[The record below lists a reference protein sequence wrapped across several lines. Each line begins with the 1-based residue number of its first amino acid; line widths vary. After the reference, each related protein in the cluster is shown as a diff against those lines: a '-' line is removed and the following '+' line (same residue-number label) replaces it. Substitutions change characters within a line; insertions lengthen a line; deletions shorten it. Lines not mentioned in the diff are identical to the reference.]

1 MENEKIPT
9 LTEVLDLIN
18 GKIILNIELK
28 GKNTAIPTH
37 KLLKKYFLN
46 SKWAK
51 DKILISSFIK
61 NELLDFRMLDSDFR
75 LGVLIEKN
83 IEKSIKFSKRI
94 SAFSINPDYKL
105 LNKKNI
111 QLIKENGFKVY
122 PWTVND
128 MDKFNSLI
136 EMGVDG
142 IITDF
147 PNLVR

>member
-1 MENEKIPT
+1 
-9 LTEVLDLIN
+9 
-18 GKIILNIELK
+18 
-28 GKNTAIPTH
+28 
-37 KLLKKYFLN
+37 
-46 SKWAK
+46 
-51 DKILISSFIK
+51 
-61 NELLDFRMLDSDFR
+61 MLDNNVR

-105 LNKKNI
+105 LNKKNLM
-111 QLIKENGFKVY
+111 LIKENGFKVY

-128 MDKFNSLI
+128 INKFNSLV